1 MAQGYAYPVGASGST
16 GTANSA
22 TVALSAANTHTT
34 LVTASQKTQINSVLI
49 TNVSGGI
56 LPVYLYVRKSGG
68 SSDLQIAY
76 KRVLK
81 EEYAVMPLVSADG
94 RTSSTEANLAP
105 NGINMLT
112 ELILNAGDVLKA
124 SCTVASAVNI
134 TVNFYE
140 GVK

>member
-16 GTANSA
+16 GTANSV
-22 TVALSAANTHTT
+22 TIALASANTHTT
-34 LVTASQKTQINSVLI
+34 LWTAAKKTQINSVLI
-49 TNVSGGI
+49 TNISGGI

-76 KRVLK
+76 KRVLL

-94 RTSSTEANLAP
+94 RTSNTEANLAR
-105 NGINMLT
+105 NGVNMLT
-112 ELILNAGDVLKA
+112 ELILNTGDILKA
-124 SCTVASAVNI
+124 SCRVASAVNI
-134 TVNFYE
+134 TVNFSE